1 MRAGWYERNGAA
13 RDVLEVGELPTPNAG
28 PGEVRVRLHAAGVTP
43 SDVKKRAGFR
53 GQTIADPLI
62 IPHSD
67 GAGVVDQIGPG
78 VTGARLGERVWLHSA
93 QFQRPFG
100 TAAEYVTV
108 PAALATR
115 LPNNTDFAAGACI
128 GIPVMTAHR
137 CVFADGMVTGRTV
150 LVAGGAGAVG
160 FYALQLAKWG
170 GARVVTTVSSEDKQA
185 AALRAGADI
194 VINYKL
200 GKVAE
205 QLREA
210 IGPDGF
216 DRVVEVDFGAT
227 RATNLAV
234 LKPGGTIV
242 AFASMAAPE
251 PALPFYPLMAKNAV
265 LRLVLV
271 YSMGAEAIAAA
282 CADIT
287 RWLESGD
294 RAHQIAERFPLDA
307 LAAAHE
313 AVEAGG
319 KIGCV
324 VVDLA

>member
-13 RDVLEVGELPTPNAG
+13 REVLQIGELPTPQAG
-28 PGEVRVRLHAAGVTP
+28 PGEVRVRVHASGVNP
-43 SDVKKRAGFR
+43 SDVKRRAGFR
-53 GQTIADPLI
+53 GQAITDPRV

-67 GAGVVDQIGPG
+67 GAGIIDQLGPG
-78 VTGARLGERVWLHSA
+78 VTNARLGERVWLHSA
-93 QFQRPFG
+93 QWQRPFG
-100 TAAEYVTV
+100 TAAEHVAV

-137 CVFADGMVTGRTV
+137 CLFADGMVTGRTV
-150 LVAGGAGAVG
+150 LVSGGAGAVG
-160 FYALQLAKWG
+160 FYAIQLAKWG
-170 GARVVTTVSSEDKQA
+170 GARVITTVSSEAKQA
-185 AALRAGADI
+185 AALHAGADI

-200 GKVAE
+200 TDVAAE
-205 QLREA
+205 IERA
-210 IGPDGF
+210 IGRDAV
-216 DRVVEVDFGAT
+216 DRIVEVDFGANL
-227 RATNLAV
+227 ATNLKV

-242 AFASMAAPE
+242 SYASMAAPE
-251 PALPFYPLMAKNAV
+251 PTLPFYGLMGKNA
-265 LRLVLV
+265 LMRLVLV

-294 RAHQIAERFPLDA
+294 RVHQMAEQFPLDE

-313 AVEAGG
+313 AVEVGS

>member
-13 RDVLEVGELPTPNAG
+13 REVLTVGELPTPNAG
-28 PGEVRVRLHAAGVTP
+28 PGEVRVRLHASGVNP

-53 GQTIADPLI
+53 GQTIAEPRI

-93 QFQRPFG
+93 QFQRAFG

-108 PAALATR
+108 PAALTTR

-128 GIPVMTAHR
+128 GIPIMTAHR

-160 FYALQLAKWG
+160 FYAIQLAKWG
-170 GARVVTTVSSEDKQA
+170 GARVVATVSAEDKQA

-194 VINYKL
+194 VINYKI
-200 GKVAE
+200 GNVAE

-210 IGPDGF
+210 IGPDAV
-216 DRVVEVDFGAT
+216 DRVVEVDFGANL
-227 RATNLAV
+227 ATNLAV
-234 LKPGGTIV
+234 LKPGGAIV
-242 AFASMAAPE
+242 AYASMAAPE
-251 PALPFYPLMAKNAV
+251 PSSEV
-265 LRLVLV
+265 WIRV
-271 YSMGAEAIAAA
+271 
-282 CADIT
+282 
-287 RWLESGD
+287 
-294 RAHQIAERFPLDA
+294 H
-307 LAAAHE
+307 
-313 AVEAGG
+313 
-319 KIGCV
+319 
-324 VVDLA
+324 

>member
-13 RDVLEVGELPTPNAG
+13 REVLKLGEQPTPQAG
-28 PGEVRVRLHAAGVTP
+28 PGELRVRVHASGVNP

-53 GQTIADPLI
+53 GQTITDPLV

-67 GAGVVDQIGPG
+67 GAGIIDQVGPG
-78 VTGARLGERVWLHSA
+78 VPRARLGERVWLHSA
-93 QFQRPFG
+93 QWQRALG
-100 TAAEYVTV
+100 TAAEFVAV

-150 LVAGGAGAVG
+150 LVSGGAGAVG
-160 FYALQLAKWG
+160 FYAIQLAKWG
-170 GARVVTTVSSEDKQA
+170 GARVIATVSSEAKQA
-185 AALRAGADI
+185 AALHAGADV

-200 GKVAE
+200 ADVAE
-205 QLREA
+205 EVRRA
-210 IGPDGF
+210 IGSDGV
-216 DRVVEVDFGAT
+216 DRIIEVDFGA
-227 RATNLAV
+227 NLPINAKV

-242 AFASMAAPE
+242 SYASMAAPE
-251 PALPFYPLMAKNAV
+251 PALPFYALMAKNALV
-265 LRLVLV
+265 RLVLV

-282 CADIT
+282 CADVT

-294 RAHQIAERFPLDA
+294 RAHQIAGRFTLA
-307 LAAAHE
+307 ELAAAHE
-313 AVEAGG
+313 AVEVGS
-319 KIGCV
+319 KVGCV
-324 VVDLA
+324 VVDLT

>member
-13 RDVLEVGELPTPNAG
+13 REVLTVGELPTPNAG
-28 PGEVRVRLHAAGVTP
+28 PGEVRVRLHSSAVNP

-53 GQTIADPLI
+53 GQTIADKLI

-115 LPNNTDFAAGACI
+115 LPNNTDFAAGACV
-128 GIPVMTAHR
+128 GIPMMTAHR

-160 FYALQLAKWG
+160 FYAIQLAKWG

-200 GKVAE
+200 GNVAE
-205 QLREA
+205 QLRET
-210 IGPDGF
+210 IGPDGV
-216 DRVVEVDFGAT
+216 DRVVEVDFGANLK
-227 RATNLAV
+227 TNLAV

-242 AFASMAAPE
+242 AYASMAAPE
-251 PALPFYPLMAKNAV
+251 PALPFYALMTKNAV

-294 RAHQIAERFPLDA
+294 RAHQIAEHFPLDQ

>member
-13 RDVLEVGELPTPNAG
+13 REVLTIGELPTPQAG
-28 PGEVRVRLHAAGVTP
+28 PGEVRVRVHASGVNP
-43 SDVKKRAGFR
+43 SDVKRRAGFR
-53 GQTIADPLI
+53 GQTITDPRV

-67 GAGVVDQIGPG
+67 GAGIIDQLGPG
-78 VTGARLGERVWLHSA
+78 VTNARLGERVWLHSA
-93 QFQRPFG
+93 QWQRPFG
-100 TAAEYVTV
+100 TAAEHVAV

-150 LVAGGAGAVG
+150 LVSGGAGAVG
-160 FYALQLAKWG
+160 FYAIQLAKWG
-170 GARVVTTVSSEDKQA
+170 GARVITTVSSEAKQA
-185 AALRAGADI
+185 AALHAGADI

-200 GKVAE
+200 TDVAE
-205 QLREA
+205 EIRRA
-210 IGPDGF
+210 IGPDAV
-216 DRVVEVDFGAT
+216 DRIVEVDFGANLP
-227 RATNLAV
+227 TNLKV

-242 AFASMAAPE
+242 SYASMAAPE
-251 PALPFYPLMAKNAV
+251 PALPFYGLMAKNV
-265 LRLVLV
+265 LMRLVLV
-271 YSMGAEAIAAA
+271 YNMGAEAIAAA

-294 RAHQIAERFPLDA
+294 RVHQVAAQFPLDQ

-313 AVEAGG
+313 AVEAGN

>member
-13 RDVLEVGELPTPNAG
+13 REVLTVGELPTPNAG
-28 PGEVRVRLHAAGVTP
+28 PGEVRVRLHASGVNP

-53 GQTIADPLI
+53 GQTIAEPRI

-93 QFQRPFG
+93 QFQRAFG

-108 PAALATR
+108 PAALTTR

-128 GIPVMTAHR
+128 GIPIMTAHR

-160 FYALQLAKWG
+160 FYAIQLAKWG
-170 GARVVTTVSSEDKQA
+170 GARVVATVSAEDKQA

-194 VINYKL
+194 VINYKI
-200 GKVAE
+200 GNVAE

-210 IGPDGF
+210 IGPDAV
-216 DRVVEVDFGAT
+216 DRVVEVDFGANL
-227 RATNLAV
+227 ATNLAV

-242 AFASMAAPE
+242 AYASMAAPE
-251 PALPFYPLMAKNAV
+251 PALPFYALMTKNAV

-294 RAHQIAERFPLDA
+294 RAHQIAERFPLDQ
-307 LAAAHE
+307 LAGAHE
-313 AVEAGG
+313 AVEAGT

-324 VVDLA
+324 VVDIA

>member
-13 RDVLEVGELPTPNAG
+13 RAVLKIGEQPTPQAG
-28 PGEVRVRLHAAGVTP
+28 PGEVRVRVHASGVNP

-53 GQTIADPLI
+53 GQTITDPLV

-67 GAGVVDQIGPG
+67 GAGIIDQIGPG
-78 VTGARLGERVWLHSA
+78 VLGARLGERVWLHSA
-93 QFQRPFG
+93 QWQRALG
-100 TAAEYVTV
+100 TAAEFVAV
-108 PAALATR
+108 PAVLATR
-115 LPNNTDFAAGACI
+115 LPNNADFAAGACI

-150 LVAGGAGAVG
+150 LVSGGAGAVG
-160 FYALQLAKWG
+160 FYAIQLAKWG

-194 VINYKL
+194 VINYKV
-200 GKVAE
+200 GNVAE
-205 QLREA
+205 QVRGA
-210 IGPDGF
+210 IGADGV
-216 DRVVEVDFGAT
+216 DRVVEVDFGANL
-227 RATNLAV
+227 ATNLAI

-242 AFASMAAPE
+242 SYASMAAPE
-251 PALPFYPLMAKNAV
+251 PALPFYPLMTKNAV

-294 RAHQIAERFPLDA
+294 RAHQIAERFPLA
-307 LAAAHE
+307 ELAAAHE
-313 AVEAGG
+313 AVETGT

-324 VVDLA
+324 VVDIA

>member
-13 RDVLEVGELPTPNAG
+13 REVLKVGELPTPNAG
-28 PGEVRVRLHAAGVTP
+28 PGEVRVRLHASGVNP

-53 GQTIADPLI
+53 GQVITDPRI

-67 GAGVVDQIGPG
+67 GAGIVDQIGPG

-93 QFQRPFG
+93 QFQRADG

-160 FYALQLAKWG
+160 FYAIQLAKWG
-170 GARVVTTVSSEDKQA
+170 GARVVTTVSSDDKQA

-200 GKVAE
+200 GNVVE
-205 QLREA
+205 QIRDTV
-210 IGPDGF
+210 GPDGI
-216 DRVVEVDFGAT
+216 DRVIEVDFGANL
-227 RATNLAV
+227 ATNLAV
-234 LKPGGTIV
+234 LKPGGTI
-242 AFASMAAPE
+242 ASYASMAAPE
-251 PALPFYPLMAKNAV
+251 PALPFYALMAKNAV

-271 YSMGAEAIAAA
+271 YSMGAEATAAA

-294 RAHQIAERFPLDA
+294 RAHQIAERFSLDQ

-313 AVEAGG
+313 AVEAGT

-324 VVDLA
+324 VIDLA

>member
-13 RDVLEVGELPTPNAG
+13 REVLIIGELPTPQAG
-28 PGEVRVRLHAAGVTP
+28 HGEVRVRVHASGVNP
-43 SDVKKRAGFR
+43 SDVKRRAGFR
-53 GQTIADPLI
+53 GQTITDPRV

-67 GAGVVDQIGPG
+67 GAGIIDQIGPG
-78 VTGARLGERVWLHSA
+78 VTNARLGERVWLHSA
-93 QFQRPFG
+93 QWQRPFG
-100 TAAEYVTV
+100 TAAEHVAV

-150 LVAGGAGAVG
+150 LVSGGAGAVG
-160 FYALQLAKWG
+160 FYAIQLAKWG
-170 GARVVTTVSSEDKQA
+170 GARVITTVSSEAKQA
-185 AALRAGADI
+185 AALHAGADI

-200 GKVAE
+200 TDVAE
-205 QLREA
+205 EIRRA
-210 IGPDGF
+210 IGPDAV
-216 DRVVEVDFGAT
+216 DRIVEVDFGA
-227 RATNLAV
+227 NLPTDLKV

-242 AFASMAAPE
+242 SYASMAAPE
-251 PALPFYPLMAKNAV
+251 PALPFYGLMAKNV
-265 LRLVLV
+265 LMRLVLV

-294 RAHQIAERFPLDA
+294 RVHQVAAQFPLDQ

-313 AVEAGG
+313 AVEAGN

>member
-13 RDVLEVGELPTPNAG
+13 RDVLTIGELPTPQAG
-28 PGEVRVRLHAAGVTP
+28 PGEVRVRVHASGVNP

-53 GQTIADPLI
+53 GQVITDPRV

-67 GAGVVDQIGPG
+67 GAGIIDQVGPG
-78 VTGARLGERVWLHSA
+78 VHGARLGERVWLHSA
-93 QFQRPFG
+93 QFQRANG
-100 TAAEYVTV
+100 TAAEFVTV

-150 LVAGGAGAVG
+150 LVTGGAGAVG
-160 FYALQLAKWG
+160 FYAIQLAKWG
-170 GARVVTTVSSEDKQA
+170 GARVITTVSSEAKQA
-185 AALRAGADI
+185 AALHAGADI

-200 GKVAE
+200 ADVAE
-205 QLREA
+205 EVRAA
-210 IGPDGF
+210 IGSDGV
-216 DRVVEVDFGAT
+216 DRVIDVDFGA
-227 RATNLAV
+227 NLATSLKV
-234 LKPGGTIV
+234 VKPGGTIV
-242 AFASMAAPE
+242 SYASMAAPE
-251 PALPFYPLMAKNAV
+251 PAVPFYGLMAKNA
-265 LRLVLV
+265 LIRLVLV

-287 RWLESGD
+287 RWLENDD
-294 RAHQIAERFPLDA
+294 RAHQIAARFPLDE

-313 AVEAGG
+313 AVETGS
-319 KIGCV
+319 KVGCV

>member
-13 RDVLEVGELPTPNAG
+13 REVLTVGELPTPNAG
-28 PGEVRVRLHAAGVTP
+28 PGEIRVRLHASGVNP

-78 VTGARLGERVWLHSA
+78 VTGTQLGERVWLHSA
-93 QFQRPFG
+93 QFQRAFG

-160 FYALQLAKWG
+160 FYAIQLAKWG

-200 GKVAE
+200 GNVVE
-205 QLREA
+205 QLRET
-210 IGPDGF
+210 IGPDGV
-216 DRVVEVDFGAT
+216 DRIVEVDFGANL
-227 RATNLAV
+227 ATNLGA

-242 AFASMAAPE
+242 SYASMAVPE
-251 PALPFYPLMAKNAV
+251 PALPFYGLMAKNAV
-265 LRLVLV
+265 LRMVLV

-282 CADIT
+282 CADVT

-294 RAHQIAERFPLDA
+294 RAHQIAERFPLDQ
-307 LAAAHE
+307 LAAAHQ
-313 AVEAGG
+313 AVESGG

>member
-13 RDVLEVGELPTPNAG
+13 RDVLQVGELPTPNAA
-28 PGEVRVRLHAAGVTP
+28 PGEVRVRLQTSAVNP
-43 SDVKKRAGFR
+43 SDVKKRAGAR
-53 GQTIADPLI
+53 GQTITDPRI

-67 GAGVVDQIGPG
+67 GAGVIDQIGPG
-78 VTGARLGERVWLHSA
+78 VAGVQLGERVWLHSA

-115 LPNNTDFAAGACI
+115 LPNNTNFAAGACI

-160 FYALQLAKWG
+160 FYAIQLAKWG
-170 GARVVTTVSSEDKQA
+170 GARVIATVSSEAKQA

-200 GKVAE
+200 GDVAE
-205 QLREA
+205 QVRGA
-210 IGPDGF
+210 IGTNSV
-216 DRVVEVDFGAT
+216 DRIVEVDLGA
-227 RATNLAV
+227 NLATD
-234 LKPGGTIV
+234 LAILRPGGTIV
-242 AFASMAAPE
+242 SYASMAAPE
-251 PALPFYPLMAKNAV
+251 PTLPFYPLMAKNAV

-271 YSMGAEAIAAA
+271 YSMGPEAIAAA

-294 RAHQIAERFPLDA
+294 RAHQIAEHFPLDK
-307 LAAAHE
+307 LVAAHE
-313 AVEAGG
+313 AVEAGT